1 MLHGRTAVVTGSTSG
16 IGLGIAEAFA
26 KAGCNVVLNGF
37 AADEKIAAVKRQ
49 MEQHGGARAFYHP
62 ADLSRAEDCLAII
75 VAAQEHFGTVD
86 IVVNCAGIQH
96 VSPIENFPA
105 DRWDAIL
112 ALNLS
117 APFHTSRAAIPLMRK
132 QGWGRIINIA
142 SIHGLV
148 ASIHKAAYVAAKH
161 GLVGLTKVVALE
173 TATENITCNAICPG
187 FVQTALIQQ
196 QIENLQARR
205 SVTFE
210 EGKRELLREKQPSL
224 QFTTIEQIA
233 ETVIF
238 LCSDSA
244 LNITG
249 TALPMDGGWSAE

>member
-16 IGLGIAEAFA
+16 IGLGIAAAFA

-37 AADEKIAAVKRQ
+37 AQPDKIAALMRQ
-49 MEQHGGARAFYHP
+49 MELHDGAHAIYHP
-62 ADLSRAEDCLAII
+62 ADLSSAEDCVAMILA
-75 VAAQEHFGTVD
+75 AKEQFGTVD

-96 VSPIENFPA
+96 VSPIENFPV

-117 APFHTSRAAIPLMRK
+117 ASFHVIRTAIPLMRK

-173 TATENITCNAICPG
+173 TAAENITCNAICPG
-187 FVQTALIQQ
+187 FVQTALIQA
-196 QIENLQARR
+196 QIEDLEARR
-205 SVTFE
+205 SIPLE
-210 EGKRELLREKQPSL
+210 EAKRDLLREKQPSL
-224 QFTTIEQIA
+224 QFTTIEQVA
-233 ETVIF
+233 EMAVF
-238 LCSDSA
+238 LCGDSA
-244 LNITG
+244 ANITG
-249 TALPMDGGWSAE
+249 TALPMDGGWSAQ

>member
-37 AADEKIAAVKRQ
+37 AQPEKIAALTRQ
-49 MEQHGGARAFYHP
+49 MELHDGCQAIYHP
-62 ADLSRAEDCLAII
+62 ADLSSAEDCVAMILA
-75 VAAQEHFGTVD
+75 AKEHFGTVD

-96 VSPIENFPA
+96 VSPIENFPV

-112 ALNLS
+112 AVNLS
-117 APFHTSRAAIPLMRK
+117 ASFHVIRTAIPLMRK

-173 TATENITCNAICPG
+173 TAAENITCNAICPG
-187 FVQTALIQQ
+187 FVQTALIQA
-196 QIENLQARR
+196 QIDDLEARR
-205 SVTFE
+205 SIPLE
-210 EGKRELLREKQPSL
+210 EAKRELLREKQPSL
-224 QFTTIEQIA
+224 QFTTIEQVA
-233 ETVIF
+233 EMAVF
-238 LCSDSA
+238 LCGDSA
-244 LNITG
+244 ANITG
-249 TALPMDGGWSAE
+249 TALPMDGGWSAQ